1 MPIRVVGNQD
11 RRRIPERKERVK
23 EGWMRRKDENQIENH
38 YNQTANKKNN
48 LAPEKETRI
57 DLHFSEK

>member
-23 EGWMRRKDENQIENH
+23 EGWMLRKDENQIENH
-38 YNQTANKKNN
+38 YNQTAIKPIVPS
-48 LAPEKETRI
+48 PEKEARI